1 MNSLAQL
8 LDNRILWVSI
18 ASWFAAQLI
27 KFILTLLQEH
37 RLDFSKFFSSGGMPS
52 SHSSF
57 VMALAASMGL
67 VYGYDSPY
75 FTISM
80 VLSFVVM
87 YDAANVRLQAG
98 KQAAAINQI
107 IKVLGNP
114 DLNPEQRLK
123 EILGHTPFQ
132 VAAGAVLGIVV
143 AFACLAV

>member
-8 LDNRILWVSI
+8 LDNEILWVSMI
-18 ASWFAAQLI
+18 SWFTAQLI
-27 KFILTLLQEH
+27 KFILTLVQEH
-37 RLDFSKFFSSGGMPS
+37 KVDWTKFFSSGGMPS

-57 VMALAASMGL
+57 VMALAAGMGI
-67 VYGYDSPY
+67 VYGFNSPY

-80 VLSFVVM
+80 VLSFIVM

-107 IKVLGNP
+107 IEVLGNP

-132 VAAGAVLGIVV
+132 VAAGAVLGIIV
-143 AFACLAV
+143 AYVCLVC